1 MLAGTCKHISIS
13 GEISVAAGNGNS
25 VSMGFIALQMVSC
38 DPNEIQSLNLLCP
51 IIDIFLHYFR
61 RYLKVRWLRL
71 LSVFNWLELRMIQT
85 CIYLRPV
92 WLCTWSGNQGEGQGP
107 SGRYSSPL
115 TRKKKQRYCWCGMVQ
130 PSPCNQAKRIIQ
142 YCTSVKNW
150 P

>member
-25 VSMGFIALQMVSC
+25 VSMVFIALQMVSC

-51 IIDIFLHYFR
+51 IKDIFLHYFR

-71 LSVFNWLELRMIQT
+71 LAVFIWLELRMIQT

-115 TRKKKQRYCWCGMVQ
+115 TRKKKKTDIVGVGWFSLLHVIKQ
-130 PSPCNQAKRIIQ
+130 NI
-142 YCTSVKNW
+142 
-150 P
+150 